1 MGIMQRAVSSHVLTA
16 TNATDG
22 AQIVWPYAESG
33 VLESI
38 YIENEVEVSADN
50 TNNITISA
58 TMNSTTAFS
67 RQTNVA
73 GGTLAQGVHLQTLD
87 TSMVG
92 EKKEVSTGEAIS
104 VAVAKAGTGPTF
116 KLRVTLVFN
125 LIN

>member
-1 MGIMQRAVSSHVLTA
+1 MGIMQRAVSCHVLTG

-38 YIENEVEVSADN
+38 YIENEVAVTADN
-50 TNNITISA
+50 TDNITISA
-58 TMNSTTAFS
+58 TMNATTAFS

-73 GGTLAQGVHLQTLD
+73 GGALGQGVHLQTLG
-87 TSMVG
+87 TNMVG
-92 EKKEVSTGEAIS
+92 EKKEVNTGEAIS

>member
-1 MGIMQRAVSSHVLTA
+1 MGIMQRAVSCHVLTG

-38 YIENEVEVSADN
+38 YIENEVGVTADN
-50 TNNITISA
+50 TDNITISA
-58 TMNSTTAFS
+58 TMNATTAFS
-67 RQTNVA
+67 RQTNSA
-73 GGTLAQGVHLQTLD
+73 GGSLAQGVHFQALGTN
-87 TSMVG
+87 MVG
-92 EKKEVSTGEAIS
+92 EKKEINIGEAIS